1 MSDVFRR
8 DPRAQWIGRNRL
20 HPLHQASR
28 GEPQRGPS
36 GLLRK
41 TPHNLSFIGP
51 NGIKRID
58 RSGASNRGISART
71 RAKPDE
77 IILPLHQVDEPDFY
91 ILVVVDLVSARLT
104 THDRDIL
111 GLAQQLANSNN
122 TKGAVLAVIFG
133 ELKEDKL
140 DRAGIDRLIHF
151 DSSIYQTYN
160 PEQRCV
166 DLSNIVNELQPKH
179 ILLPDSIHGG
189 GDLGRRLAARLGQ
202 RPACGVFKVTD
213 EHLLCRGAAGKTDII
228 RPMTK
233 ILLVLEEC
241 CEPVSETRHQSRLMP
256 YMHTEN
262 INNCIL
268 DQGNLSVDPGA
279 INLAEAGFILSGGNG
294 VKDWSK
300 FHLAAKILGATEGAS
315 RVAVDDGYM
324 PRDRQVGA
332 SGTWVTAKVYIAVGI
347 SGAIQHMQG
356 IAHCDK
362 VVAINSDDKCDMV
375 KRADLS
381 AIGDSTAILGD
392 LLRLVE
398 QHRAGQEHQYESV
411 NHA

>member
-1 MSDVFRR
+1 MSDIFRR

-20 HPLHQASR
+20 HPLHQANP
-28 GEPQRGPS
+28 GEPVRGPS

-41 TPHNLSFIGP
+41 NLHNLGFMGP
-51 NGIKRID
+51 NGRKRID
-58 RSGASNRGISART
+58 RCGDSNSSPSGRISA
-71 RAKPDE
+71 KPAE
-77 IILPLHQVDEPDFY
+77 LILPLHQIDEPDFY

-104 THDRDIL
+104 SHDRDTL
-111 GLAQQLANSNN
+111 GLAQQLANNN
-122 TKGAVLAVIFG
+122 QARGAVLAVAFG

-140 DRAGIDRLIHF
+140 DTAGIDRLIHF
-151 DSSIYQTYN
+151 DSSDYQAYN

-166 DLSNIVNELQPKH
+166 DICNIVNELQPRH

-189 GDLGRRLAARLGQ
+189 GDLGRRLAAKLGQ
-202 RPACGVFKVTD
+202 RPACGVFKVSD
-213 EHLLCRGAAGKTDII
+213 EQLLCRGGAGKTDIV
-228 RPMTK
+228 RPITK

-241 CEPVSETRHQSRLMP
+241 CEPVSETRHQSQLLP
-256 YMHTEN
+256 CLQTAA
-262 INNCIL
+262 INNCIR
-268 DQGNLSVDPGA
+268 DQGNLRVDPGA

-294 VKDWSK
+294 VKDWSQ
-300 FHLAAKILGATEGAS
+300 FHLASKTMGATEGAS

-356 IAHCDK
+356 IAQCDK
-362 VVAINSDDKCDMV
+362 VVAINRDDKCDMV

-392 LLRLVE
+392 LLHLVA
-398 QHRAGQEHQYESV
+398 QQRAGQNPPHEGV

>member
-1 MSDVFRR
+1 MSDIFRR

-20 HPLHQASR
+20 HPLYQANS
-28 GEPQRGPS
+28 GEPQRGPT

-41 TPHNLSFIGP
+41 NLHNIGFIGP
-51 NGIKRID
+51 NGIKRVD
-58 RSGASNRGISART
+58 RCGGSNSSALGRIT
-71 RAKPDE
+71 PKSADL
-77 IILPLHQVDEPDFY
+77 ILPLHQVDEPDFY
-91 ILVVVDLVSARLT
+91 ILMVLDLVSARLT
-104 THDRDIL
+104 SHDRDTL
-111 GLAQQLANSNN
+111 GLAQQLANNHN
-122 TKGAVLAVIFG
+122 ARGAVVAVAFG
-133 ELKEDKL
+133 ELKEEKL
-140 DRAGIDRLIHF
+140 DTAGIDCLIHF
-151 DSSIYQTYN
+151 DSSIYQGYN

-166 DLSNIVNELQPKH
+166 DLCNIVNELQPKH

-241 CEPVSETRHQSRLMP
+241 CEPVTETRHQSRLLP
-256 YMHTEN
+256 NLYTQSIDN
-262 INNCIL
+262 RIF
-268 DQGNLSVDPGA
+268 DQGNLTVDPGA

-294 VKDWSK
+294 VKDWPT
-300 FHLAAKILGATEGAS
+300 FHLASKTLGATQGAS

-347 SGAIQHMQG
+347 SGAVQHMQG
-356 IAHCDK
+356 IAQCDK
-362 VVAINSDDKCDMV
+362 VVAINIDDKCDMV

-392 LLRLVE
+392 LLHLVA
-398 QHRAGQEHQYESV
+398 QHRAGQHHPYEGV
-411 NHA
+411 NHG